1 MEEFIARIQEALRTL
16 KPYVITI
23 TGLIALFQLFISAT
37 VGGQD
42 RRQTIVQI
50 FGLMAF
56 AALIMYSDRFF
67 VWLERLFR

>member
-1 MEEFIARIQEALRTL
+1 MEEFFARIQEALRTL

-42 RRQTIVQI
+42 RRQTIIQI